1 MSQGWHLGSP
11 QMLKK
16 KKNMRGVK
24 ISQCQD
30 KTWAASESFSDVE
43 EDEKHEKSTDIP
55 ESGDLIGGI

>member
-1 MSQGWHLGSP
+1 
-11 QMLKK
+11 
-16 KKNMRGVK
+16 MRGVK